1 MTDIQKN
8 QPFWMIPAV
17 LMLLCTLFLAALPR
31 FIQVSDCQEPL
42 ALVEAPLRAN
52 VQEDNRWSFPA
63 DGVSLTKE

>member
-8 QPFWMIPAV
+8 RPFWMIPAV

-31 FIQVSDCQEPL
+31 FIQVSGRPEHL

-52 VQEDNRWSFPA
+52 VQGDQGWPVPA
-63 DGVSLTKE
+63 EGVSLTKE